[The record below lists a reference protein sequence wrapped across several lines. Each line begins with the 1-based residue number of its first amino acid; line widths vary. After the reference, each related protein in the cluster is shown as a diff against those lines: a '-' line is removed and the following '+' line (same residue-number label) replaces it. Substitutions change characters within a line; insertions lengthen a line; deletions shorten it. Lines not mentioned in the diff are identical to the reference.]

1 MMNNYERRLFSQLL
15 EVNYRIKTG
24 DYDSIIKT
32 ALTTHYR
39 YLEDQIKDS
48 MGKDE
53 YKAYVDGMRKMFAP
67 VGGYGDESPEE
78 VERMMVVV
86 SR

>member
-1 MMNNYERRLFSQLL
+1 MNDYERRLFNQLL
-15 EVNYRIKTG
+15 EVNYRIETG

-53 YKAYVDGMRKMFAP
+53 YKAFVDGMRQMFAP
-67 VGGYGDESPEE
+67 AK
-78 VERMMVVV
+78 
-86 SR
+86 